1 MIQDNKKIAIVG
13 TGMVGMS
20 LAYALLNQSI
30 CDEICLIDINKIKAR
45 GEAMDLTH
53 GLPFAPHNIKIYAGE
68 YKDCKDMDLV
78 VICAGA
84 PRMMG
89 ETRRD
94 LVQKNYIVFKSIIPP
109 IVNNGF
115 NGIFLVATNPVDVMS
130 KLVLDLSGF
139 EPGRVFG
146 TGTALDTARLRFI
159 LSEYFE
165 VNPNNIHTY
174 VLGEHGDSEFVAWNS
189 AFISSTPLMEYK
201 AENSNLNFEL
211 DNIAHRVKRSAYEI
225 IRAKKV
231 TCYGIGMVLARL
243 ASAILHNENSVFTVS
258 AYLQG
263 EYGKKG
269 AYIGVPAII
278 NREGVKKIIEV
289 DLSEKEAEQ
298 LGYSFNVILDMLS
311 EIDSR

>member
-1 MIQDNKKIAIVG
+1 
-13 TGMVGMS
+13 
-20 LAYALLNQSI
+20 
-30 CDEICLIDINKIKAR
+30 
-45 GEAMDLTH
+45 
-53 GLPFAPHNIKIYAGE
+53 
-68 YKDCKDMDLV
+68 
-78 VICAGA
+78 
-84 PRMMG
+84 
-89 ETRRD
+89 
-94 LVQKNYIVFKSIIPP
+94 
-109 IVNNGF
+109 
-115 NGIFLVATNPVDVMS
+115 MS

-165 VNPNNIHTY
+165 VSPNNIHTY
-174 VLGEHGDSEFVAWNS
+174 VLGEHGDSEFVAWSS
-189 AFISSTPLMEYK
+189 AFISSIPLIDFK
-201 AENSNLNFEL
+201 TENSNLNFEL

-243 ASAILHNENSVFTVS
+243 ASAILHDENSIFTVS
-258 AYLQG
+258 SYLQG

-289 DLSEKEAEQ
+289 ELSDREFEQ
-298 LGYSFNVILDMLS
+298 FDYSFNVILDMLN
-311 EIDSR
+311 EIDSK